1 MKKVLIT
8 ASTLPR
14 WKGDSEPRFVLDFAK
29 AISNKYE
36 VTILVPWSKGAQ
48 EREKL
53 EGINIIRYHYFPIRR
68 CETLCYP
75 GAILGRVK
83 EKKIRG
89 LLVPFLI
96 LSQMMQLFRY
106 LGKYDYAVAHWIIP
120 QGIVQSFFKKPYML
134 ICHGSD
140 VRAMNK
146 GIVKKLKK
154 RALQKAEAV
163 VVVSNELRQQVEQ
176 IFGVGDVVVQPMGV
190 DISEFCI
197 PVEEKEKKDGK
208 IILFVGRLDKIK
220 GIEYLIGAMEYMD
233 AKLVIVGDGILRE
246 KLEMQAKKYGDKV
259 KFMGA
264 VEHSKLPYIYAK
276 ADVFVAPSITLE
288 NGATEGFGL
297 VLVEA
302 LAAGIPVIG
311 TRTGGMKDIILD
323 NENGYFVEEKN
334 SRMIADKVNYL
345 LNNREVYERLAGNA
359 KQTIRKYD
367 WNYVGEEY
375 ARLIGENIDS
385 EVS

>member
-89 LLVPFLI
+89 LLVPFLV

-146 GIVKKLKK
+146 GIIKKLKK

-176 IFGVGDVVVQPMGV
+176 IFGVGDAVVQPMGV

-197 PVEEKEKKDGK
+197 PVEEKEKRDGK
-208 IILFVGRLDKIK
+208 TILFVGRLDKIK

-233 AKLVIVGDGILRE
+233 ANLVIVGDGILRE

-264 VEHSKLPYIYAK
+264 VEHSKLPYIYVQ